1 MAKFQKGQS
10 GNPTGR
16 PKHVLADG
24 RSVADLARE
33 HTADA
38 LAVLIEVMENPT
50 AAEAAR
56 VSAANSVLDRGWGR
70 PKQDMDINV
79 KTDPMAILEE
89 ARARV
94 HGNATQH

>member
-1 MAKFQKGQS
+1 MAFKKGQS

-24 RSVADLARE
+24 KSVSDLARE
-33 HTADA
+33 HTAQA
-38 LAVLIEVMENPT
+38 LAVLIEVMENVG

-56 VSAANSVLDRGWGR
+56 VSAANSVLDRGWGK
-70 PKQDMDINV
+70 PKQDMDLNV
-79 KTDPMAILEE
+79 KSDRKTILEE

-94 HGNATQH
+94 HGNAD